1 MTTTTAE
8 LVLRH
13 FASESGGDAGQARR
27 RYRRVALSL
36 PGRFMRADRTEH
48 DCCLIEISVGG
59 ASMLT
64 AAAVEADE
72 RVIVNFE
79 HIGSLEGVVV
89 RRFGEGFAMR
99 SNMSA
104 NGREK
109 LAAKLTWLINRG
121 ELAGFEARGDE
132 RVKRYGST
140 TLLRLEDGREVDCEL
155 IDVSVSGASLGTSW
169 RPPIGSIVAVG
180 RQSATVRRHHR
191 NGIGIEFKAQ

>member
-1 MTTTTAE
+1 
-8 LVLRH
+8 
-13 FASESGGDAGQARR
+13 
-27 RYRRVALSL
+27 
-36 PGRFMRADRTEH
+36 MRADRTEH
-48 DCCLIEISVGG
+48 DCSLVEISVGG

-64 AAAVEADE
+64 AADVQVDE
-72 RVIVNFE
+72 RVIANFE

-121 ELAGFEARGDE
+121 ELTGVEARREE
-132 RVKRYGST
+132 RVKRHGST
-140 TLLRLEDGREVDCEL
+140 TLLRLGDGQEVECEL
-155 IDVSVSGASLGTSW
+155 IDVSVSGASLATTW
-169 RPPIGSIVAVG
+169 RPPIGSTVTVG
-180 RQSATVRRHHR
+180 RQSAIVRRHHQ